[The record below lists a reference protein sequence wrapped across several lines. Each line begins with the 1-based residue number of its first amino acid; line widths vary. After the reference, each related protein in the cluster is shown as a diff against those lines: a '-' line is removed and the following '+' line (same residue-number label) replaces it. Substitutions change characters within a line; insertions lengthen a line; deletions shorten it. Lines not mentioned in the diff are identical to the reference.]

1 MHLFPEHQSLAAEAG
16 RLSRI
21 ATISLGLGSSAFAK
35 LNDLD
40 PQAWLADVLARIADT
55 QRDRELLPWK
65 WKKARA
71 A

>member
-1 MHLFPEHQSLAAEAG
+1 
-16 RLSRI
+16 
-21 ATISLGLGSSAFAK
+21 
-35 LNDLD
+35 
-40 PQAWLADVLARIADT
+40 VLARIADT